1 MEPKHLQNLFYA
13 CDINQSGKIEFEDFA
28 VVCRELNVPDSE
40 VQTLFGKFGVD
51 DDGCID
57 FGRFSGRFH
66 EFLQPLGTD
75 TSTAGTGM
83 AFAARFDNDGVL
95 SESLREQLA
104 DLHQILQT
112 RANTGLLQQYEEVV
126 RSLVSQSL
134 DYRLECFQLE
144 ASLRR
149 LEDMN
154 SSQLSELEDDM
165 QTQLAAAEERA
176 RTEERKKMEERMC
189 NMQLKHEN
197 RIADMQV
204 TVDRLLLSQ
213 EESRVAHS
221 KEAELKVNKQIIEL
235 SQENAQLRSSLLEA
249 QTNIGALNS
258 ELDKVK
264 NHLADERAQ
273 HERET
278 NQLKRMV
285 IEYETYGSQIQILQ
299 DRNQQLYDSN
309 ETLRATLASEPKRK
323 IPLNDVVPP
332 RRMRPIRQSKQDSI
346 GSNNSSICEV
356 STWANKYLDSG
367 VSEHLDTSDQ
377 ELDLETDDGR
387 DSVETVHRSYS
398 EAELLDVESVAGL
411 SLCHSFASSSASV
424 FRKQLSAF
432 NEKNAGVD
440 EWDTGDVALPI
451 YSLALA
457 GDSGS
462 GKSSFLLRLVSNQF
476 RNDIQTTLGVDFHMK
491 KMLVD
496 GQKTNL
502 QIWDTAGQ
510 ERFRSISRS
519 YIRKAQGIL
528 LLYDVTSVHS
538 FLNIRAWLEQIR
550 DSAEE
555 NIPVCIIGNKVDLR
569 EHTDAKRCV
578 SMTDGEKLATG
589 SGALFCETS
598 AKEGT
603 NVVEAVLHLAREVK
617 KNVKLVKPKIASLE
631 LAADNVKKTFGT
643 CCRL

>member
-1 MEPKHLQNLFYA
+1 MEPKRLQNLFCA
-13 CDINQSGKIEFEDFA
+13 CDVNQSGKIEFEDFA

-75 TSTAGTGM
+75 SSTAGPGM
-83 AFAARFDNDGVL
+83 AFAARFDIDGVL

-104 DLHQILQT
+104 DLHQVLQT
-112 RANTGLLQQYEEVV
+112 RANAGLLQQYEEVV
-126 RSLVSQSL
+126 RSVVSQSL

-149 LEDMN
+149 VEDMN

-165 QTQLAAAEERA
+165 QTQLAATEERV
-176 RTEERKKMEERMC
+176 RIEERKKMEERMC

-213 EESRVAHS
+213 EESQMAHS
-221 KEAELKVNKQIIEL
+221 KEAELKVNKHIGKI

-249 QTNIGALNS
+249 QTSIGTLHS

-264 NHLADERAQ
+264 NYLADERAQ

-309 ETLRATLASEPKRK
+309 ESLRATLASEAKRK
-323 IPLNDVVPP
+323 IPLNDVVPA
-332 RRMRPIRQSKQDSI
+332 RRMKPIRQGKQDSI
-346 GSNNSSICEV
+346 ESNNSSV
-356 STWANKYLDSG
+356 SSWASKYLDSG
-367 VSEHLDTSDQ
+367 VSVHLDTSDLD
-377 ELDLETDDGR
+377 LDLETDDGR

-398 EAELLDVESVAGL
+398 EAELLDVESEAGL
-411 SLCHSFASSSASV
+411 SLCHSFAGSNASM

-432 NEKNAGVD
+432 NNEKNAGEDVC
-440 EWDTGDVALPI
+440 DTGDDAMPI

-476 RNDIQTTLGVDFHMK
+476 RDDIQTTLGVDFHMK

-528 LLYDVTSVHS
+528 LLYDVTSEQS

-555 NIPVCIIGNKVDLR
+555 NVPVCIIGNKVDLR
-569 EHTDAKRCV
+569 EHEAAKRCV
-578 SMTDGEKLATG
+578 SMAEGETLATRN
-589 SGALFCETS
+589 GALFCETS

-617 KNVKLVKPKIASLE
+617 KNVKLVKPQMSSVE
-631 LAADNVKKTFGT
+631 LAAINAKKTFGT

>member
-1 MEPKHLQNLFYA
+1 MEPKRLQNLFCA
-13 CDINQSGKIEFEDFA
+13 CDVNQSGKIEFEDFA

-75 TSTAGTGM
+75 SSTAGPGM
-83 AFAARFDNDGVL
+83 AFAARFDIDGVL

-104 DLHQILQT
+104 DLHQVLQT
-112 RANTGLLQQYEEVV
+112 RANAGLLQQYEEVV
-126 RSLVSQSL
+126 RSVVSQSL

-149 LEDMN
+149 RVEDMN

-165 QTQLAAAEERA
+165 QTQLAATEERV
-176 RTEERKKMEERMC
+176 RIEERKKMEERMC

-213 EESRVAHS
+213 EESQMAHS
-221 KEAELKVNKQIIEL
+221 KEAELKVNKHIGKI

-249 QTNIGALNS
+249 QTSIGTLHS

-264 NHLADERAQ
+264 NYLADERAQ

-309 ETLRATLASEPKRK
+309 ESLRATLASEAKRK
-323 IPLNDVVPP
+323 IPLNDVVPA
-332 RRMRPIRQSKQDSI
+332 RRMKPIRQGKQDSI
-346 GSNNSSICEV
+346 ESNNSSV
-356 STWANKYLDSG
+356 SSWASKYLDSG
-367 VSEHLDTSDQ
+367 VSVHLDTSDLD
-377 ELDLETDDGR
+377 LDLETDDGR

-398 EAELLDVESVAGL
+398 EAELLDVESEAGL
-411 SLCHSFASSSASV
+411 SLCHSFAGSNASM

-432 NEKNAGVD
+432 NNEKNAGEDVC
-440 EWDTGDVALPI
+440 DTGDDAMPI

-476 RNDIQTTLGVDFHMK
+476 RDDIQTTLGVDFHMK

-528 LLYDVTSVHS
+528 LLYDVTSEQS

-555 NIPVCIIGNKVDLR
+555 NVPVCIIGNKVDLR
-569 EHTDAKRCV
+569 EHEAAKRCV
-578 SMTDGEKLATG
+578 SMAEGETLATRN
-589 SGALFCETS
+589 GALFCETS

-617 KNVKLVKPKIASLE
+617 KNVKLVKPQMSSVE
-631 LAADNVKKTFGT
+631 LAAINAKKTFGT